1 MMHRFL
7 TVAIL
12 IAAVVLA
19 MPACGTGSVDTP
31 ESAGEP
37 LSATSVSTDEEPII
51 VRVDATFT
59 VESFV
64 EAGFKKSKEFS
75 IETVPGAISIWYG
88 FYSRRDVEIRF
99 FDSHEQAVGPG
110 VASARAAVDRSPNT
124 NRDGAAL
131 FASGQRTSFDDFMVA
146 GNAVILCQTEIGA
159 CVEMVNSSP

>member
-1 MMHRFL
+1 M
-7 TVAIL
+7 
-12 IAAVVLA
+12 
-19 MPACGTGSVDTP
+19 
-31 ESAGEP
+31 
-37 LSATSVSTDEEPII
+37 
-51 VRVDATFT
+51 
-59 VESFV
+59 ESFV

-88 FYSRRDVEIRF
+88 FYNRRDVEIRF

-159 CVEMVNSSP
+159 CVEMVNSIP